1 MVREEQRAIENKTVF
16 RVGVFNKF
24 YKNKLFVKKNAYIC
38 RQNNKVKKSNE
49 WH

>member
-1 MVREEQRAIENKTVF
+1 MVREEQRATENKTVF

-38 RQNNKVKKSNE
+38 RQKIQSKEK
-49 WH
+49 